1 MPRTNNSAEYHK
13 QRRIEEPELYRQRGR
28 EYSAKYRA
36 RLKQRRLDEQ
46 KIEDQVMELSVE
58 DLANLIIDNEDSDP
72 DSTPAGV
79 I

>member
-1 MPRTNNSAEYHK
+1 MPRTNNSADYHR
-13 QRRIEEPELYRQRGR
+13 QRRIDEPELYRSRGR
-28 EYSAKYRA
+28 EYSARYREKK
-36 RLKQRRLDEQ
+36 KQKTLEEKKLEDE
-46 KIEDQVMELSVE
+46 VMELSVE